1 MDDRIKFL
9 EKLAKSFNRD
19 DLTQFMRASSGKF
32 RPERTDY
39 TYHSANANFIKDF
52 YGLGRIDFE
61 DGRRLVVLAGKVDQE
76 LTSHSGKK
84 KQFEIAQRI
93 LGNDFDAGIFV
104 FYDEAGHFR
113 FSLIAIGYKDGKRY

>member
-1 MDDRIKFL
+1 MDNRTLL

-32 RPERTDY
+32 KPEKSDY
-39 TYHSANANFIKDF
+39 SSHPANANFIKDF

-61 DGRRLVVLAGKVDQE
+61 DGRRLVVLAGKVDKE